1 MMSDTGNMPA
11 AITITILA
19 VLCTAVVFA
28 ILLASQRPEEG
39 WRAWVRSTL
48 TSWRQRELS
57 WVEPEEEDAV
67 GGLGALYQLS
77 EPGHAYVVVP
87 EELETRLTAVTR
99 SRLHTNSSRRPSH
112 AG

>member
-1 MMSDTGNMPA
+1 MPA

-28 ILLASQRPEEG
+28 ILLASQRPDEG
-39 WRAWVRSTL
+39 WRAWIRSSL
-48 TSWRQRELS
+48 TSWRNDELS
-57 WVEPEEEDAV
+57 WVEPDEEDAV

-77 EPGHAYVVVP
+77 EPGHAYVAVP
-87 EELETRLTAVTR
+87 EDLETRLTAVTR
-99 SRLHTNSSRRPSH
+99 SRLHNSGSRRPSH

>member
-1 MMSDTGNMPA
+1 MPA

-28 ILLASQRPEEG
+28 ILLASQRPDEG
-39 WRAWVRSTL
+39 WRAWIRSSL
-48 TSWRQRELS
+48 TSWRTDEFS
-57 WVEPEEEDAV
+57 WVEPDDEDSV

-77 EPGHAYVVVP
+77 EPGHAYVAVP
-87 EELETRLTAVTR
+87 EDLETRLTAVTR
-99 SRLHTNSSRRPSH
+99 SRLHTSGPRRPSH